1 MKNIDKAIKDNLEI
15 KFSYVDLFYAFCE
28 AKGIED
34 PENDV
39 ESDEE
44 YEALKK
50 EFERKIKY
58 DDLRDLGIAIME
70 EGMERISYAMEEV
83 KERE

>member
-44 YEALKK
+44 YEALEK

-83 KERE
+83 EKRG